1 MFEVRSLHTS
11 VLNAMFY
18 IVENERLNEEFRLG
32 DELSRAINFV
42 YHTRKSGG
50 YSFGDKVRTFTQ
62 QTELFESTIGVSLE
76 DATVLGG

>member
-42 YHTRKSGG
+42 YHTRNSGAIP
-50 YSFGDKVRTFTQ
+50 
-62 QTELFESTIGVSLE
+62 L
-76 DATVLGG
+76 ATKFVPLPSRQSCLNLP